1 MSNAMES
8 LGNRKPRMQMK
19 LYITIGAVLLAGV
32 TWGFSAKGAPQVRD
46 DEDHHS
52 SACASLPSF
61 AALKNAL
68 ASATA
73 TEASGLNN
81 HIWATRM
88 DRDGV
93 CRAFGYS
100 ADDRGSQWAHS

>member
-32 TWGFSAKGAPQVRD
+32 TWGFSAKGAPQLSD
-46 DEDHHS
+46 DQDHQS
-52 SACASLPSF
+52 SACASLPNF

-73 TEASGLNN
+73 AEMSGLNN
-81 HIWATRM
+81 QCGQPW
-88 DRDGV
+88 
-93 CRAFGYS
+93 
-100 ADDRGSQWAHS
+100 